1 MVKYKCECGNE
12 NPMQFNTLRVIFN
25 ANRHESKEVQCWR
38 CLRIFIIEGQSEEEK
53 TNPFGQAVLEE
64 KDENEEIKEE
74 QEKELKKQAEKEAK
88 KEITELKKQA
98 TKQPVKQASKQPTKR
113 IKK

>member
-1 MVKYKCECGNE
+1 MVKFKCECGNE
-12 NPMQFNTLRVIFN
+12 NPLQFNTLRVIFN
-25 ANRHESKEVQCWR
+25 PNRPESKEVQCWR
-38 CLRIFIIEGQSEEEK
+38 CQRIFIIEGESEEEK
-53 TNPFGQAVLEE
+53 TNPFGNAILED

-88 KEITELKKQA
+88 KDINELKKSVA
-98 TKQPVKQASKQPTKR
+98 KQPIKR